1 MTLEEIVSVP
11 VTTAARAAANL
22 AAVRRRHP
30 LVHNITN
37 FVVMNLTANALL
49 ACGAA
54 PVMAHAREEVEEMA
68 GLAGALVLNI
78 GTLSPTWV
86 DSMLAAGRR
95 ANALG
100 TPVILD
106 PVGAGATRLRTD
118 SARRILDEVRL
129 AVVRGNASEVLAL
142 AGEDAGA
149 RGVDSTH
156 DVEAAVQAAVGLA
169 GSLNTPVVITGEVD
183 LVTDG
188 KMVWRV
194 ANGHPL
200 MGRVTGMGCTAT
212 AIVGAFLTV
221 EPDPTFAA
229 ASALAYLGLA
239 GQRAGRTAAGPASFM
254 IGLLDEL
261 YTMTGKDLE
270 EGAVI
275 LEARPAGKEGQGTE
289 NNV

>member
-1 MTLEEIVSVP
+1 MSAPASPAV
-11 VTTAARAAANL
+11 RAAASRAAENL
-22 AAVRRRHP
+22 AAVRDKHP

-54 PVMAHAREEVEEMA
+54 PVMAHAREEVEEMV

-78 GTLSPTWV
+78 GTLTPDWV
-86 DSMLAAGRR
+86 ESMLAAGKR
-95 ANALG
+95 ANQLG

-118 SARRILDEVRL
+118 SARRILGEVRL

-142 AGEDAGA
+142 AGEGAGA

-156 DVEAAVQAAVGLA
+156 DVEEAASAAAELA
-169 GSLNTPVVITGEVD
+169 GRLNTPVAITGEVD

-188 KMVWRV
+188 KAVWRV

-212 AIVGAFLTV
+212 ALIGAFLAV
-221 EPDPTFAA
+221 EPDPAFAA

-239 GQRAGRTAAGPASFM
+239 GQRAASAAAGPASFM
-254 IGLLDEL
+254 TGLLDAL
-261 YTMTGKDLE
+261 YYLTEKDLE
-270 EGAVI
+270 NGAAI
-275 LEARPAGKEGQGTE
+275 SG
-289 NNV
+289 

>member
-1 MTLEEIVSVP
+1 MSAPTSP
-11 VTTAARAAANL
+11 AARAAASRAAANL
-22 AAVRRRHP
+22 AAVRRQRP

-37 FVVMNLTANALL
+37 FVVMNVTANALL

-78 GTLSPTWV
+78 GTLTPEWV
-86 DSMLAAGRR
+86 ESMLAAGKR
-95 ANALG
+95 ANQLG

-118 SARRILDEVRL
+118 SARRILGEVRL

-142 AGEDAGA
+142 AGEKAGA
-149 RGVDSTH
+149 RGVDAVH
-156 DVEAAVQAAVGLA
+156 GVEEAASAAAELA
-169 GSLNTPVVITGEVD
+169 GSLNTPVAITGEVD

-188 KMVWRV
+188 RALWRV

-212 AIVGAFLTV
+212 ALIGAFLAV
-221 EPDPTFAA
+221 EPDPAFAA

-239 GQRAGRTAAGPASFM
+239 GQQAASAAAGPASFM
-254 IGLLDEL
+254 VGLLDNL
-261 YTMTGKDLE
+261 YAMTEKTLE
-270 EGAVI
+270 DGAAI
-275 LEARPAGKEGQGTE
+275 S
-289 NNV
+289 N

>member
-1 MTLEEIVSVP
+1 V
-11 VTTAARAAANL
+11 AARAAENL
-22 AAVRRRHP
+22 AAVRDKHP

-37 FVVMNLTANALL
+37 FVEMNLTANALL

-68 GLAGALVLNI
+68 GLAGALVLNL
-78 GTLSPTWV
+78 GTLTPAWV
-86 DSMLAAGRR
+86 ESMLAAGKR
-95 ANALG
+95 ANQLG

-118 SARRILDEVRL
+118 SARRILGEVRL

-142 AGEDAGA
+142 AGEGAGA

-156 DVEAAVQAAVGLA
+156 DVEEAANAAAELA
-169 GSLNTPVVITGEVD
+169 ARLNTPVAITGEVD

-188 KMVWRV
+188 KAVWRV

-212 AIVGAFLTV
+212 ALIGAFLAV
-221 EPDPTFAA
+221 EPDPAFAA

-239 GQRAGRTAAGPASFM
+239 GQKAASAAAGPASFM
-254 IGLLDEL
+254 IGLLDAL
-261 YTMTGKDLE
+261 YYLTEQDME
-270 EGAVI
+270 NGAAI
-275 LEARPAGKEGQGTE
+275 T
-289 NNV
+289 N

>member
-1 MTLEEIVSVP
+1 MSAP
-11 VTTAARAAANL
+11 PAPASPAARAVASRAAENL
-22 AAVRRRHP
+22 AAVRDRHP

-54 PVMAHAREEVEEMA
+54 PVMAHAREEVEEMV

-78 GTLSPTWV
+78 GTLTPDWV
-86 DSMLAAGRR
+86 ESMLAAGKR
-95 ANALG
+95 ANQLG

-118 SARRILDEVRL
+118 SARRILGEVRL

-142 AGEDAGA
+142 AGEGAGA

-156 DVEAAVQAAVGLA
+156 DVEEAAQAAAELA
-169 GSLNTPVVITGEVD
+169 GRLNTPVAITGEVD

-188 KMVWRV
+188 RLVWRV

-212 AIVGAFLTV
+212 ALIGAFLAV
-221 EPDPTFAA
+221 EPDPAFAA

-239 GQRAGRTAAGPASFM
+239 GQRAASAAAGPASFM
-254 IGLLDEL
+254 TGLLDAL
-261 YTMTGKDLE
+261 YYLTEKDLE
-270 EGAVI
+270 NGAAI
-275 LEARPAGKEGQGTE
+275 T
-289 NNV
+289 N